1 MNDNIKSEHQQAL
14 DTLTSQ
20 AEGHTE
26 VLTETMRAHLNEWL
40 KRYPEEQKRSGVF
53 EALRIVQEHNGGF
66 LTVPW
71 MNAVAEFLSLPPIA
85 VYEVATF
92 YSLYRLAPVGR
103 HVIEV
108 CTNISCMLNGAQET
122 LSKLKERLKI
132 GVDETTADN
141 QFTLKEVEC
150 LGACVAA
157 PACQIGKR
165 YIENLTA
172 DKVDE
177 LLSSLAQEG
186 V

>member
-1 MNDNIKSEHQQAL
+1 
-14 DTLTSQ
+14 
-20 AEGHTE
+20 
-26 VLTETMRAHLNEWL
+26 
-40 KRYPEEQKRSGVF
+40 
-53 EALRIVQEHNGGF
+53 
-66 LTVPW
+66 
-71 MNAVAEFLSLPPIA
+71 
-85 VYEVATF
+85 
-92 YSLYRLAPVGR
+92 
-103 HVIEV
+103 
-108 CTNISCMLNGAQET
+108 MLNGAQET